1 MVAVGAA
8 RMQRLNPRPHRSDA
22 LPGKEKAAPKGRLFD
37 QTGLNS
43 ALACLEP
50 ALCLVDHVDTALAA
64 HHAAVAVPVLQRTK
78 RVADFHRRSPCRGAC
93 GAPWFPFAAQVL
105 RLMVGDTGIEPVTP
119 SMSTKCSTAELIAL
133 YPTNTTR
140 ESTRVGPAFYKA

>member
-64 HHAAVAVPVLQRTK
+64 HHAAVAMTGLQRTK
-78 RVADFHRRSPCRGAC
+78 RVPDFHALSPIRGAGSAVC
-93 GAPWFPFAAQVL
+93 LCHKPVAVNGGRYWDRTSDPFDVNEVL
-105 RLMVGDTGIEPVTP
+105 YR
-119 SMSTKCSTAELIAL
+119 
-133 YPTNTTR
+133 
-140 ESTRVGPAFYKA
+140 